1 MEYLRSMGYRD
12 AYRAR
17 HKGSGSTYPA
27 GDARSRID
35 YILVKGRVTIV
46 SSGVL
51 ADDPSLSDHVGV
63 FAEIT

>member
-1 MEYLRSMGYRD
+1 MEYLKSMGYRD

-17 HKGSGSTYPA
+17 HRDSGNTFPA

-46 SSGVL
+46 SSGLL
-51 ADDPSLSDHVGV
+51 ADDPSLSDHIGI
-63 FAEIT
+63 FAEIR